1 MRIVHRAN
9 VAIHYV
15 NEITGADEKVKRNA
29 LGELYFQKAF
39 SYFLLTRAYGE
50 IPLFDVAIS
59 EGASYNQ
66 PRRPIPDVYAEII
79 RLLEQAAGMMY
90 KNTDAEY
97 QKGHVA
103 AGTAIGLLA
112 KVYATMGAGALPAGE
127 KMIVKSGPS
136 YSYNA
141 GTKILTN
148 PVSNTFEKTQV
159 AGYESLNWKDCYEKA
174 AYYAGIIMGRNP
186 DVSYGTYRLL
196 SFDELW
202 KKSGFDESEHMFS
215 VRTRSADEEYG
226 NGVHQWYC
234 GMQDAGG
241 VLQKGP
247 WVGNRFHWYCLFDNE
262 DYRITKGVKHRFQYD
277 SQVKNGRGY
286 YYPGTPEYKLMATGK
301 NMDDVKVQEPVAPF
315 NDGLTYT
322 NSISSNCLA
331 FTTKYADVT
340 DPTIGRTDAYWPF
353 LRYADIVLIYA
364 EAQCELN
371 DGISQDAIDALND
384 IRIRSNAKEASVTG
398 DGAIETKVELRS
410 VIFEE
415 RAKELAYE
423 GDRRWDLLRWGIYLD
438 VMNSLGGINE
448 DGTRT
453 PYDEGSINKRREFRH
468 LLYPLPS
475 LEVSTN
481 MAIDKNNPGW
491 N

>member
-1 MRIVHRAN
+1 MK
-9 VAIHYV
+9 V
-15 NEITGADEKVKRNA
+15 NI
-29 LGELYFQKAF
+29 
-39 SYFLLTRAYGE
+39 
-50 IPLFDVAIS
+50 
-59 EGASYNQ
+59 
-66 PRRPIPDVYAEII
+66 
-79 RLLEQAAGMMY
+79 
-90 KNTDAEY
+90 
-97 QKGHVA
+97 
-103 AGTAIGLLA
+103 
-112 KVYATMGAGALPAGE
+112 
-127 KMIVKSGPS
+127 
-136 YSYNA
+136 
-141 GTKILTN
+141 
-148 PVSNTFEKTQV
+148 
-159 AGYESLNWKDCYEKA
+159 C
-174 AYYAGIIMGRNP
+174 
-186 DVSYGTYRLL
+186 
-196 SFDELW
+196 
-202 KKSGFDESEHMFS
+202 FS

-384 IRIRSNAKEASVTG
+384 IRIRSNAKEASVT
-398 DGAIETKVELRS
+398 ETVLLKRKWSYVRSFLRNVQRNWLMKVTVVGICS
-410 VIFEE
+410 VGEYI
-415 RAKELAYE
+415 
-423 GDRRWDLLRWGIYLD
+423 W
-438 VMNSLGGINE
+438 
-448 DGTRT
+448 T
-453 PYDEGSINKRREFRH
+453 
-468 LLYPLPS
+468 
-475 LEVSTN
+475 
-481 MAIDKNNPGW
+481 
-491 N
+491 